1 MDATCW
7 KIIGIAGGIV
17 GALVTVIRILWVK
30 LEKKQVEV
38 DTEKNNV
45 LEVHKAKV
53 KELEDFKKQIEERE
67 REARRRGTL

>member
-30 LEKKQVEV
+30 LGEKQAEV
-38 DTEKNNV
+38 DKGKAEL

-53 KELEDFKKQIEERE
+53 EELEDFKKQIEERE
-67 REARRRGTL
+67 REARRRDTQ